1 MPDTRRISAIEYKD
15 FSRALHTRALQSDLV
30 IKAQLEITYRC
41 NLHCLHCYTDPY
53 NDRKF
58 FPKELSLEEIKRI
71 VDEMA
76 DIGVLYLNLTG
87 GEIFT
92 HPRFFEIYDHAFRK
106 GFLLM
111 LYTNGTVFTKA
122 IIDRLVQSP
131 PFSIDI
137 SCHSVNEE
145 AFDGF
150 AQVRGAF
157 RQFMKGMEL
166 LRDSGLP
173 FCFRTKAMNWNLN
186 ELPQIRRFVES
197 FGQPFSVTTTLS
209 PRLNG
214 DLAPLAYR
222 LTKDEILRLEE
233 ETFRADDDPCHDTP
247 AWTPGS
253 PPERLYR
260 CGCAT
265 NTIHINAWGELGT
278 CTLQYEHR
286 ASLRDYSLK
295 DAIRKVFEEVRSRR
309 YTTDSPCRTCGIF
322 AFCSKTPTDARRE
335 CGAAEAPIPYD
346 CDVALARA
354 ERAAGHPLRHPVNI
368 TAVRYDGRR
377 VHHERQETLHTAS
390 NLPDRLEP

>member
-1 MPDTRRISAIEYKD
+1 MPDGRTLPTVEYKD
-15 FSRALHTRALQSDLV
+15 FSRALHARAFQSDRV

-53 NDRKF
+53 NSREF
-58 FPKELSLEEIKRI
+58 FARELSLQEITRI

-76 DIGVLYLNLTG
+76 DLGILYLNLTG

-92 HPRFFEIYDHAFRK
+92 HPHFFDIYDYAYRK

-122 IIDRLVQSP
+122 IVNRLVQSP

-145 AFDGF
+145 AFDRF
-150 AQVRGAF
+150 TQVPGSF
-157 RQFMKGMEL
+157 RQFLKGMEL

-173 FCFRTKAMNWNLN
+173 FCFRTKAMNWNRN
-186 ELPQIRRFVES
+186 ELPQIRAFVES
-197 FGQPFSVTTTLS
+197 FGQSFHFTTALS

-222 LTKDEILRLEE
+222 LAPEEIRRLEAQAFQE
-233 ETFRADDDPCHDTP
+233 EDDLCHDTQ
-247 AWTPGS
+247 AWTPNAPS
-253 PPERLYR
+253 ERLYR

-278 CTLQYEHR
+278 CTMQYEHR
-286 ASLRDYSLK
+286 ASLRDYSLA

-309 YTTDSPCRTCGIF
+309 YTTDSPCRICTIF

-335 CGAAEAPIPYD
+335 CGAAEAPVPYE

-354 ERAAGHPLRHPVNI
+354 ERAAGHPLPHPLNR
-368 TAVRYDGRR
+368 TAV
-377 VHHERQETLHTAS
+377 
-390 NLPDRLEP
+390 